1 MDDRFKSIIAVY
13 LVLLGCALAVVS
25 MKEDDYRSRASR
37 ADLKITTLE
46 LKVDNQKFWLSL
58 ADLVRDHMR
67 ESGQTIPDF
76 DEPYNHGA
84 IIRGMND
91 LRNQARAKAEQFE
104 AAALML
110 TISLVIGSLAA
121 LFAAPIAF
129 IPLIV
134 SWIVMAGAWYFVW
147 LAW

>member
-1 MDDRFKSIIAVY
+1 VVDRFRSVIAVY

-25 MKEDDYRSRASR
+25 MKENDYRSRASR
-37 ADLKITTLE
+37 LDLKVMTLE
-46 LKVDNQKFWLSL
+46 LK
-58 ADLVRDHMR
+58 
-67 ESGQTIPDF
+67 GQSAVIDRM
-76 DEPYNHGA
+76 GV
-84 IIRGMND
+84 

-121 LFAAPIAF
+121 LFAVPIAF
-129 IPLIV
+129 VPLIV
-134 SWIVMAGAWYFVW
+134 SWVVMAGAWYFVW